1 MEMIDAFLFKS
12 TRNSHWRYSFEIHCD
27 IDRNIHHHQLIT
39 GSSAELGDPINNSQ
53 TAAPSRWTP
62 TPEQITTLVEVYRR
76 ETRTTEQIQQIA
88 SKLRKYGRIESK
100 NVFYWFQDHKAIE
113 RELNNAVVKEMIMIL
128 TTFVN
133 HFKTSRIDIH
143 HQLLTVH
150 HRVPPATPVDRS
162 DYLRHQTPHR
172 RRNSP
177 QTDNEAGRTISTKR
191 SNPLSKGTTKNFLKD
206 PSLSP
211 SQIPLGIPGTSFL
224 SGLQKAF

>member
-1 MEMIDAFLFKS
+1 MM
-12 TRNSHWRYSFEIHCD
+12 
-27 IDRNIHHHQLIT
+27 NIHHHQLIT

-143 HQLLTVH
+143 HQWNIT
-150 HRVPPATPVDRS
+150 
-162 DYLRHQTPHR
+162 Y
-172 RRNSP
+172 N
-177 QTDNEAGRTISTKR
+177 
-191 SNPLSKGTTKNFLKD
+191 
-206 PSLSP
+206 
-211 SQIPLGIPGTSFL
+211 
-224 SGLQKAF
+224 